1 MKKLLIVLFIAII
14 PVLAHQSGDNY
25 NKNPFLKNDMFPGG
39 YSLLP
44 MRLPPLSGIYMSKG
58 GKEKLNTNDK
68 QNKILEERFS
78 IMYENFQKVANEIR
92 DLETEIMEQV
102 VYQGF
107 TYKELK
113 EELDQVA
120 SKKRFLTK
128 IQIECINIF
137 KKTLNKQQYKKIL
150 KMAKDCKP
158 HSH

>member
-1 MKKLLIVLFIAII
+1 MKSLLIVLLITIV

-44 MRLPPLSGIYMSKG
+44 MRLPSLSGIYMSKG
-58 GKEKLNTNDK
+58 GKEKLNTTDK

-78 IMYENFQKVANEIR
+78 IMYENFQKIANEIR
-92 DLETEIMEQV
+92 DLETELMEQV

-107 TYKELK
+107 TYEELK
-113 EELDQVA
+113 EELDQIA

-150 KMAKDCKP
+150 KMAQDCKP